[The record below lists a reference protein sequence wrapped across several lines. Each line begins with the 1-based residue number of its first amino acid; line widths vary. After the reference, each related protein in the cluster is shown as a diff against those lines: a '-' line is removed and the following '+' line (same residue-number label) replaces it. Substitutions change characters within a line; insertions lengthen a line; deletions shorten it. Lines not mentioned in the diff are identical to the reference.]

1 MGGGTFINT
10 WNINNA
16 GTKQIERY
24 YYHHAQTTIIM
35 EKLNTYYYK
44 LKHKE
49 VFIFHDK
56 ETAITFLERIEQLD
70 GSIISIATTLG
81 RREDNNK
88 IQLIKG
94 RINNFGAIEYDKNIK
109 KISYET
115 YRQELTEIL
124 DKWND
129 IIRKNEIQPNTTKIE
144 EYTFMYNIS
153 WRYGTIEEIP
163 VILFD
168 AYKTII
174 DDERN
179 KQIPKR

>member
-1 MGGGTFINT
+1 MT
-10 WNINNA
+10 
-16 GTKQIERY
+16 E
-24 YYHHAQTTIIM
+24 
-35 EKLNTYYYK
+35 LNTYYYK
-44 LKHKE
+44 FKHEK

-56 ETAITFLERIEQLD
+56 ETAITFLERREQLD

-81 RREDNNK
+81 KREDNNK
-88 IQLIKG
+88 IQLIKIQLIKG
-94 RINNFGAIEYDKNIK
+94 KINNLGAIGYDKNIK

-144 EYTFMYNIS
+144 DTFMYNIS

-168 AYKTII
+168 AYKTIT

-179 KQIPKR
+179 EQKQEW